1 MSTEASSSYFQPAFY
16 SQYNLILL
24 GGSAL
29 FALASASPWPA
40 VFGVA
45 AELCWLGLGPRLP
58 AFRRRVDDRL
68 ASERRTRL
76 DDEVMEGMRALTP
89 EHTARL
95 LAVGE
100 SISSITESTPGL
112 AEDPAE
118 RAARLELEALRPAFM
133 RLCQLRERV
142 LARIEEMRLSP
153 PEREVADL
161 SRAYA
166 AEKDLGQR
174 FTLHQAI
181 KAAQKKVEQQHR
193 LADVLRQSESKLLL
207 VEESLARVRHLRR
220 QGVGG
225 PDLIREIQGA
235 MTHVLLVPA
244 LEAELD
250 A

>member
-1 MSTEASSSYFQPAFY
+1 MSTDTASTYLTPAFY

-40 VFGVA
+40 VFGVG
-45 AELCWLGLGPRLP
+45 AELGWLALGPRLP
-58 AFRRRVDDRL
+58 AFRRHVDERL
-68 ASERRTRL
+68 ASERRLRL
-76 DDEVMEGMRALTP
+76 DDEVMSGMRALSP

-100 SISSITESTPGL
+100 TISTI
-112 AEDPAE
+112 AEPQGSLEDRAE

-133 RLCQLRERV
+133 RLCQLRER
-142 LARIEEMRLSP
+142 LLQRIEEMRVSP
-153 PEREVADL
+153 PEQEVAQL

-181 KAAQKKVEQQHR
+181 KQAQKKVEQRHR
-193 LADVLRQSESKLLL
+193 LADVLSQVEMKLSL
-207 VEESLARVRHLRR
+207 VEESLGHLRHQLQ
-220 QGVGG
+220 QGVAG
-225 PDLIREIQGA
+225 PELVREIQA
-235 MTHVLLVPA
+235 TMNQVLLVPA

>member
-45 AELCWLGLGPRLP
+45 AELCWLGVGPRMP
-58 AFRRRVDDRL
+58 AFRRHIDDRL

-76 DDEVMEGMRALTP
+76 DDEVMEGMRALSP
-89 EHTARL
+89 AHTTRL
-95 LAVGE
+95 LTVSQAIA
-100 SISSITESTPGL
+100 SIAEPLPGV
-112 AEDPAE
+112 ADDGSE
-118 RAARLELEALRPAFM
+118 RAARLELEGLRPAFM
-133 RLCQLRERV
+133 RLCQVRERA

-181 KAAQKKVEQQHR
+181 KLAQKKVEQRHR
-193 LADVLRQSESKLLL
+193 VVDVLRQAETKLSL
-207 VEESLARVRHLRR
+207 VEESLARLRHQR
-220 QGVGG
+220 QQGLSG
-225 PDLIREIQGA
+225 PELMREIQGA